1 MGGFSFR
8 VALQETGT
16 HLWKPPTEYSSVL
29 GFAATPIY
37 KLHTRAAHH
46 RKQFGIL
53 EDISAGCSVE
63 AAHFIFKWLVEHFVF
78 LSSRPCTIKITTALV
93 NMNDHKLD
101 QDNYHQY
108 ASPDSTLSS
117 GYGEYYG
124 GFHHEET
131 LPEVRADNSPQA
143 LSNTEAQL
151 NRRFFEDQEPK
162 YPVILD
168 DAPKVFHSDDSF
180 TSGSPTIITANP
192 APETKEKR
200 IFGVRRGIFFSILV
214 ALVVIIVIAVGGG
227 IGGAMASKSRSKA
240 STGSA
245 QALSTSSA
253 ASSR

>member
-1 MGGFSFR
+1 
-8 VALQETGT
+8 
-16 HLWKPPTEYSSVL
+16 
-29 GFAATPIY
+29 
-37 KLHTRAAHH
+37 
-46 RKQFGIL
+46 
-53 EDISAGCSVE
+53 
-63 AAHFIFKWLVEHFVF
+63 
-78 LSSRPCTIKITTALV
+78 
-93 NMNDHKLD
+93 MNDHKLD

-143 LSNTEAQL
+143 LSNAEAQL
-151 NRRFFEDQEPK
+151 SRRFFEDQEPK

-168 DAPKVFHSDDSF
+168 DAPKVFLSDDSF
-180 TSGSPTIITANP
+180 PSGSPTISTANP

-214 ALVVIIVIAVGGG
+214 ALFVIIVIAVGGG
-227 IGGAMASKSRSKA
+227 IGGAIASKSRSKA